1 MGFFSNAQWKLTLQ
15 SVVES
20 DLCLSL
26 NVFIANIKQG
36 VAPQV
41 LPTLV
46 TALPLQSTYIT
57 LNSDIYTKFYDRINF

>member
-1 MGFFSNAQWKLTLQ
+1 MKCFVYIMARLWQFRYYTLR
-15 SVVES
+15 
-20 DLCLSL
+20 L

-36 VAPQV
+36 VEPQV

-57 LNSDIYTKFYDRINF
+57 LNSDINTKFYDRINF